1 MANIVSIPPVSPHL
15 EQKQKLVYNDALD
28 TSSIQNILLISRKVV
43 ESQQFFDSASS
54 NTFPIIYSQN
64 SAKIELLELLRNK
77 FQNGVKRIAFAFH
90 DPLNGNETFLN
101 NKSFFEENDLIENQ
115 TTFSENVSFL
125 TDLITEFKVEH
136 CDFLACNSLQYSN
149 WKKYYELLNKMTNVI
164 SGASN
169 DNTGN
174 IQYGADWVMEN
185 TNENVKDIYF
195 TSSIDNY
202 TSSLVVFTVGD
213 LNYSTSGSSATVTGA
228 STSTPLNW
236 NLTIPSTVTNN
247 SITYNVTSI
256 GGSAFSNK
264 NNLVSVIIPNSV
276 TSILYWAFYN
286 CTSLS
291 SVTIGSGVQTIG
303 SSAFYGCTGLT
314 SVTIPNS
321 VISIDNDAFRSC
333 SHLSSFTIGSGL
345 ATLNGNDIF
354 VDDAS
359 LSTFI
364 VDANNTKFSSF
375 EGVLFNYDK
384 SKLVYYPPG
393 KIGTSYTFPTSV
405 TNINNQAFLKCVG
418 LTTITIPNIVTVV
431 GWNAFQGCTGL
442 TSVTIGTGFTS
453 ISDSM
458 FNGCTGLTTV
468 TIPSNVTS
476 IGGYAFASCS
486 GLTSIN
492 IPNSVTTLGSNA
504 FENCSGLTS
513 VIIGSGVTSIDASV
527 FQGCTGLTSIII
539 GSGVTSIGGNSFQN
553 FINLTSVTIGSGV
566 QTIGDSAFNGCT
578 GLTSITIPN
587 SVTNIDNNAFRS
599 CSQLSSFTIGSGL
612 TTLNGNDIFVDDAS
626 LSTFIVDA
634 SNANFSSFEGVLF
647 NNDKTKLVYYPPGK
661 IGTSYT
667 FPTSVTNINNQAFF
681 KCINLTTITIPNIVT
696 EVGWNAFQGCTGL
709 TSVTI
714 GTGFTSI
721 SSSMFNG
728 CSGLTTVTIPSTV
741 TSIDGYAFASCSGLT
756 SVTIGSN
763 VTSIGDNAFER
774 CSALTSVIIPD
785 KVTTIGTTA
794 FWLCTGLTSVTI
806 GSGVTY
812 INFGAFSNCD
822 ALTTVYFMGNIP
834 VINNSL
840 NFTTN
845 TSDTAYVLTSATLL
859 DTNAVAGTTV
869 TDYLSPTFF
878 TNVLIQSSF
887 PSSDICFRKG
897 TPVRTDQGLIHIDKI
912 SPAVHTIRNKK
923 IVAISKTVTQE
934 KYLVCFEK
942 DCLGPNMPS
951 QKTFISANHK
961 IFNKGTMIKAKEF
974 VGKYENI
981 YKVKYSGEVLYNVLM
996 EEYDRIVVN
1005 NLICE
1010 SLHPE
1015 NTIAQLYTILQG
1027 FNLEEQQEI
1036 IKQYN
1041 EFTLKNKICGS
1052 TSSKR

>member
-28 TSSIQNILLISRKVV
+28 TSSIQNILLISCKVV

-90 DPLNGNETFLN
+90 DPLNGDETFLD

-202 TSSLVVFTVGD
+202 TSSLLLFIVGD
-213 LNYSTSGSSATVTGA
+213 LNYSTSGTSATVTGA
-228 STSTPLNW
+228 STSAPSNW
-236 NLTIPSTVTNN
+236 ILTIPSTVTNN

-256 GGSAFSNK
+256 GQGAFSDK
-264 NNLVSVIIPNSV
+264 LNLESVI
-276 TSILYWAFYN
+276 
-286 CTSLS
+286 
-291 SVTIGSGVQTIG
+291 
-303 SSAFYGCTGLT
+303 
-314 SVTIPNS
+314 
-321 VISIDNDAFRSC
+321 
-333 SHLSSFTIGSGL
+333 
-345 ATLNGNDIF
+345 
-354 VDDAS
+354 
-359 LSTFI
+359 
-364 VDANNTKFSSF
+364 
-375 EGVLFNYDK
+375 
-384 SKLVYYPPG
+384 
-393 KIGTSYTFPTSV
+393 
-405 TNINNQAFLKCVG
+405 
-418 LTTITIPNIVTVV
+418 
-431 GWNAFQGCTGL
+431 
-442 TSVTIGTGFTS
+442 
-453 ISDSM
+453 
-458 FNGCTGLTTV
+458 
-468 TIPSNVTS
+468 
-476 IGGYAFASCS
+476 
-486 GLTSIN
+486 
-492 IPNSVTTLGSNA
+492 
-504 FENCSGLTS
+504 
-513 VIIGSGVTSIDASV
+513 
-527 FQGCTGLTSIII
+527 
-539 GSGVTSIGGNSFQN
+539 
-553 FINLTSVTIGSGV
+553 
-566 QTIGDSAFNGCT
+566 
-578 GLTSITIPN
+578 IPN
-587 SVTNIDNNAFRS
+587 SVTNIDNNAFRN
-599 CSQLSSFTIGSGL
+599 CYALTSFTIGSGL

-696 EVGWNAFQGCTGL
+696 VVGWNAFQGCTGL

-721 SSSMFNG
+721 SDSMFNG

-741 TSIDGYAFASCSGLT
+741 TSIGGYAFASCSGLT

-763 VTSIGDNAFER
+763 VTSIGDDAFER
-774 CSALTSVIIPD
+774 CSALTSVTIPD
-785 KVTTIGTTA
+785 KVTTIGQTA
-794 FWLCTGLTSVTI
+794 FWLCSTLTSVTI

-812 INFGAFSNCD
+812 IDFGAFSNCD

-834 VINNSL
+834 VINNGL
-840 NFTTN
+840 NFNTN

-859 DTNAVAGTTV
+859 DPNAVAGTTV

-912 SPAVHTIRNKK
+912 NPSVHTIRNKK
-923 IVAISKTVTQE
+923 IVAITKTVTQE

-942 DCLGPNMPS
+942 DSLGPNMPS

-981 YKVKYSGEVLYNVLM
+981 YKVKYTGEVLYNVLM

-1027 FNLEEQQEI
+1027 FNLEEQEEI

-1041 EFTLKNKICGS
+1041 EFTLKNKVSSTSGS
-1052 TSSKR
+1052 SSKR